1 MTTLAQLSDSQ
12 VSPEVVINEVHET
25 LSYAGIFGKRHAATS
40 GLTWGYY
47 GGLWRSL
54 SVANDAVTLTDD
66 TTNYVVA
73 ERATGIVSVAT
84 ATTDWDD
91 SAYARLYKLTTA
103 SGLVT
108 VEEDH
113 RAGSLFGAS
122 ATGVSSVNGQTGAV
136 TVEAIV
142 HAATGKTTPVDAD
155 EFGIVDSA
163 ASNVLKKLTW
173 ANLKATLKAYLDTVH
188 AAIGA
193 ITGSGLTMATG
204 RLLGRTTASTG
215 AVEEITVG
223 SGLSLSAGTLAV
235 DTGTMATKAYAD
247 GLVSGLS
254 WKQAVR
260 AATTVNGN
268 LATSFENGDTVDG
281 VTLATGDRILIKNQT
296 TGSEN
301 GIYIVAASG
310 TPARASDADSGAELV
325 NASVYVSEGTT
336 NADTQWTCTTN
347 ATITVGSTSIA
358 FAQVSAGSVA
368 IGSVTGMASGAA
380 TFLTTPSSANL
391 AALVTDESGTGALLF
406 AGGALGTPSSG
417 TLTNCTGLPVAGG
430 GTGASTAAG
439 ARANLQVGQT
449 VLAVA
454 CSDESTAL
462 TTGTNKVKFI
472 NPYGTAFNVTA
483 VVASLSTA
491 QTSGS
496 IFTVDINEAG
506 TSILSTKLTIDNT
519 ETNSST
525 AATPAVI
532 SDASIAAYAEIEVD
546 IDQVGDGT
554 AKGLKVYLIGYPS

>member
-163 ASNVLKKLTW
+163 AGNVLKKLTWANLKATLKNYFDTLYPSGSGTSTGTNTGDQTSVTGNAGTATALQTGRTIDGVTFDGTANITVIAPGTHAATSKATPVDADELPLVDSAASNVLKKLTW
-173 ANLKATLKAYLDTVH
+173 ANLKATLKTYFDTLY
-188 AAIGA
+188 AAAGA
-193 ITGSGLTMATG
+193 SLSDGDKGDITVSSSGATWTIDNDVVTYAKLQNVSATDKVLGRVTAGSGDVEEISTTGSGN
-204 RLLGRTTASTG
+204 
-215 AVEEITVG
+215 V
-223 SGLSLSAGTLAV
+223 
-235 DTGTMATKAYAD
+235 
-247 GLVSGLS
+247 
-254 WKQAVR
+254 VR
-260 AATTVNGN
+260 A
-268 LATSFENGDTVDG
+268 TSPT
-281 VTLATGDRILIKNQT
+281 
-296 TGSEN
+296 
-301 GIYIVAASG
+301 
-310 TPARASDADSGAELV
+310 
-325 NASVYVSEGTT
+325 
-336 NADTQWTCTTN
+336 
-347 ATITVGSTSIA
+347 
-358 FAQVSAGSVA
+358 
-368 IGSVTGMASGAA
+368 
-380 TFLTTPSSANL
+380 
-391 AALVTDESGTGALLF
+391 LVTP
-406 AGGALGTPSSG
+406 ALGTPSSG

-525 AATPAVI
+525 AATAAVI

>member
-1 MTTLAQLSDSQ
+1 
-12 VSPEVVINEVHET
+12 
-25 LSYAGIFGKRHAATS
+25 
-40 GLTWGYY
+40 
-47 GGLWRSL
+47 
-54 SVANDAVTLTDD
+54 
-66 TTNYVVA
+66 
-73 ERATGIVSVAT
+73 
-84 ATTDWDD
+84 
-91 SAYARLYKLTTA
+91 
-103 SGLVT
+103 
-108 VEEDH
+108 
-113 RAGSLFGAS
+113 
-122 ATGVSSVNGQTGAV
+122 
-136 TVEAIV
+136 
-142 HAATGKTTPVDAD
+142 
-155 EFGIVDSA
+155 
-163 ASNVLKKLTW
+163 
-173 ANLKATLKAYLDTVH
+173 
-188 AAIGA
+188 
-193 ITGSGLTMATG
+193 
-204 RLLGRTTASTG
+204 
-215 AVEEITVG
+215 
-223 SGLSLSAGTLAV
+223 
-235 DTGTMATKAYAD
+235 
-247 GLVSGLS
+247 
-254 WKQAVR
+254 
-260 AATTVNGN
+260 
-268 LATSFENGDTVDG
+268 
-281 VTLATGDRILIKNQT
+281 
-296 TGSEN
+296 
-301 GIYIVAASG
+301 
-310 TPARASDADSGAELV
+310 
-325 NASVYVSEGTT
+325 
-336 NADTQWTCTTN
+336 
-347 ATITVGSTSIA
+347 
-358 FAQVSAGSVA
+358 VA

>member
-1 MTTLAQLSDSQ
+1 MTTLASLSDSQ
-12 VSPEVVINEVHET
+12 VSPEIVLNENFQAVSHV
-25 LSYAGIFGKRHAATS
+25 GIFGKRHAVTS

-47 GGLWRSL
+47 GGLWRSVN
-54 SVANDAVTLTDD
+54 VANGTLALTDD
-66 TTNYVVA
+66 TDNYVVA

-91 SAYARLYKLTTA
+91 SAYVRLYKLTTA

-113 RAGSLFGAS
+113 RAGSLFGAA
-122 ATGVSSVNGQTGAV
+122 ATGVSSVNGQTDAV

-173 ANLKATLKAYLDTVH
+173 ANLKATLKTYLDTVH

-204 RLLGRTTASTG
+204 KLLGRSTASTG
-215 AVEEITVG
+215 AIEEITVG
-223 SGLSLSAGTLAV
+223 SGLSLSAGTLS
-235 DTGTMATKAYAD
+235 AT
-247 GLVSGLS
+247 
-254 WKQAVR
+254 
-260 AATTVNGN
+260 AAG
-268 LATSFENGDTVDG
+268 GD
-281 VTLATGDRILIKNQT
+281 
-296 TGSEN
+296 
-301 GIYIVAASG
+301 AS
-310 TPARASDADSGAELV
+310 
-325 NASVYVSEGTT
+325 T
-336 NADTQWTCTTN
+336 NT
-347 ATITVGSTSIA
+347 STS
-358 FAQVSAGSVA
+358 VDSEVA
-368 IGSVTGMASGAA
+368 L
-380 TFLTTPSSANL
+380 F
-391 AALVTDESGTGALLF
+391 SGTG
-406 AGGALGTPSSG
+406 GK
-417 TLTNCTGLPVAGG
+417 TLKRATGTGLAKLTSGVLTTATAGTDYYNPGGTDVALADG

-439 ARANLQVGQT
+439 ARANLQVGQA
-449 VLAVA
+449 VLAIA
-454 CSDESTAL
+454 CSDESTGL

-472 NPYGTAFNVTA
+472 NPYSTAFNVTA